1 MRRNPFQSL
10 QNLYQPR
17 NVNSIQSDDV
27 LVLKEKIIELEAI
40 IEEKDQLI
48 EEYLGSGFKITLFPW
63 LYRIGYMILGTRMG
77 SILIWPMFYS
87 MIFISLKP
95 LCRHYQRIRRNL

>member
-1 MRRNPFQSL
+1 MKSQVSQQANRMRRNPFQSL

-17 NVNSIQSDDV
+17 NLNSIQSDDV

-48 EEYLGSGFKITLFPW
+48 EEYLGSGF
-63 LYRIGYMILGTRMG
+63 
-77 SILIWPMFYS
+77 
-87 MIFISLKP
+87 
-95 LCRHYQRIRRNL
+95 